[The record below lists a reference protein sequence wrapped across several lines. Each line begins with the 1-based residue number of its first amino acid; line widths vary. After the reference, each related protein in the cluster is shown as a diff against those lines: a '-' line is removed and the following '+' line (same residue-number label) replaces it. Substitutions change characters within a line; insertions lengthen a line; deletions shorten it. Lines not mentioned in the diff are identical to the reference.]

1 MTRMTAEEIVIGCLK
16 NEGVQY
22 IFGSPGDDQLSL
34 VDRIHQD
41 GGIRLFDTRH
51 ENTGPLAAMGYAQAT
66 GRLAVCTATVGAGVA
81 NFFNGMMCAWRSKAP
96 VVAIVFKHAPGLYER
111 DIMKS
116 FDQSAVFQH
125 ITKWVID
132 VDRIEHIADALWRA
146 FRVAA
151 CSPTGPV
158 MVCINEQLFQHHKGP
173 LLDIDLPQREQ
184 LHPASRIT
192 YTDQDTAERAA
203 RSLLEAN
210 LPILVAD
217 DRSYW
222 NNSEIEIA
230 ELANLLAIPVV
241 QVWNNFRPVMPE
253 TSPLVWGSL
262 GSDAIAPTLQL
273 MKESDLLL
281 AVDCTFDTFLS
292 TGSGYHEIGYVPGR
306 FHQRII
312 QIDSD
317 PHFIAKYYPVELGIL
332 GHSKGVLKQ
341 IIQAVKTFGVNEK
354 VRTARLDKLSR
365 MQEEWMG
372 VVEKELAKVHDQVP
386 IAPTRLVQAMN
397 NVMGKD
403 DMVVAGGAFI
413 RGAFQATG
421 NFIALEPRSM
431 FSMGYEGSLGQSLGR
446 AMGVKIA
453 CPNKRVTALC
463 GDGEFWYCNASE
475 LETLKRHR
483 LPITIVISNNGVF
496 GNMYHSQKEKYG
508 SRFVVT
514 SIDNPDFSYLARA
527 FDMHSE
533 RVDRP
538 DDLEPALERALSSGR
553 PALVDVHTDP
563 SGVSLAARHGVGK

>member
-1 MTRMTAEEIVIGCLK
+1 MSRMTAEEIVIGCLK

-34 VDRIHQD
+34 IDRIYRD
-41 GGIRLFDTRH
+41 GGIKLFDTRH

-66 GRLAVCTATVGAGVA
+66 GRLAVCTATVGPGVA
-81 NFFNGMMCAWRSKAP
+81 NFFNGMMCAWRSRAP

-146 FRVAA
+146 FRAA
-151 CSPTGPV
+151 SCSPTGPV

-173 LLDIDLPQREQ
+173 LLETELPPREQ

-192 YTDQDTAERAA
+192 YTDPAIAEQAA
-203 RSLLEAN
+203 RMLLESN
-210 LPILVAD
+210 LPLLVAD
-217 DRSYW
+217 DRCYW
-222 NNSEIEIA
+222 NGSEEEIA

-241 QVWNNFRPVMPE
+241 QVWSNFRPIMPE
-253 TSPLVWGSL
+253 SSPLVWGSL
-262 GSDAIAPTLQL
+262 AGYATAPTLQL

-281 AVDCTFDTFLS
+281 AVDCTFDTYLS
-292 TGSGYHEIGYVPGR
+292 TDSGYHEIGFVPGR
-306 FHQRII
+306 FHQRIV

-317 PHFIAKYYPVELGIL
+317 PHFIAKIYPVELGIL

-341 IIQAVKTFGVNEK
+341 IIQAVKKLGVNENA
-354 VRTARLDKLSR
+354 RAERLDKLRR
-365 MQEEWMG
+365 MRDEWMG
-372 VVEKELAKVHDQVP
+372 IVDKELEKVHDQVP
-386 IAPTRLVQAMN
+386 IAPIRLVQAMN
-397 NVMGKD
+397 NVLGKD
-403 DMVVAGGAFI
+403 DMIVTGGAI
-413 RGAFQATG
+413 IKGAFQAMG
-421 NFIALEPRSM
+421 NFIACEPRTV

-475 LETLKRHR
+475 LETLRRHH
-483 LPITIVISNNGVF
+483 LPISIVISNNGV
-496 GNMYHSQKEKYG
+496 
-508 SRFVVT
+508 
-514 SIDNPDFSYLARA
+514 
-527 FDMHSE
+527 
-533 RVDRP
+533 
-538 DDLEPALERALSSGR
+538 
-553 PALVDVHTDP
+553 
-563 SGVSLAARHGVGK
+563 